1 MHALIH
7 TDTDARGGAAAR
19 DGAARVKSVAL
30 STGVTLQYVENGE
43 RTGVPVVL
51 LHGITDSW
59 HSFAPALPHLPR
71 SLRAF
76 ALTQRG
82 HGDAERPA
90 TGYRTRDFAAD
101 VAAFIEAL
109 DLGPAIIVGH
119 SMGSTNALRF
129 AIDFP
134 QLTRG
139 LVLIGAFAGYRPN
152 PVMMDFWTSTVS
164 LLNDPID
171 PAFVREFQESTLAI
185 AVPREI
191 VDKAVEESLKVPAR
205 VWRAALEGCLEDD
218 FVEELDKITAPTLA
232 LWGERDA
239 FVPRA
244 DQDVFL
250 KKISGSRLVVY
261 HGYGHAQHWEVPAR
275 FAADIGA
282 FAKEL
287 A

>member
-1 MHALIH
+1 MHVLVQS
-7 TDTDARGGAAAR
+7 DTGAHGSAITR
-19 DGAARVKSVAL
+19 ESAARVRSVAL
-30 STGVTLQYVENGE
+30 STGVTLQCVEHGD
-43 RTGVPVVL
+43 RTGVPVVM

-59 HSFAPALPHLPR
+59 HSFAPALPHLPG
-71 SLRAF
+71 SLHAF
-76 ALTQRG
+76 SLTQRG
-82 HGDAERPA
+82 HGDSDHPA

-134 QLTRG
+134 HHTRG
-139 LVLIGAFAGYRPN
+139 LVLIGAFARYQPN
-152 PVMMDFWTSTVS
+152 PVLMDFWSSSVS
-164 LLNDPID
+164 VLTDPID

-185 AVPREI
+185 EVPREI

-205 VWRAALEGCLEDD
+205 VWRAALGGCLEDD
-218 FVEELDKITAPTLA
+218 FADEIDRIKAPTLA

-239 FVPRA
+239 FAPRA

-250 KKISGSRLVVY
+250 KKIAGSRLVAY
-261 HGYGHAQHWEVPAR
+261 HGHGHAPHWEVPAR
-275 FAADIGA
+275 VAADIGA

-287 A
+287 S

>member
-1 MHALIH
+1 MHVLTH
-7 TDTDARGGAAAR
+7 TDTVARGGAAAR

-30 STGVTLQYVENGE
+30 STGVTLQYVEHGD
-43 RTGVPVVL
+43 RSGAPVVL

-59 HSFAPALPHLPR
+59 RSFAPALPHLPS

-119 SMGSTNALRF
+119 SMGSTNGLRF

-134 QLTRG
+134 HHTRG
-139 LVLIGAFAGYRPN
+139 LVLIGAFATYQHN
-152 PVMMDFWTSTVS
+152 PDMTHFWNSTVA
-164 LLNDPID
+164 LLTDPID

-185 AVPREI
+185 EVPREI
-191 VDKAVEESLKVPAR
+191 VDTAVEESLKVPAR
-205 VWRAALEGCLEDD
+205 IWRAALGGCLEDD
-218 FVEELDKITAPTLA
+218 FVDEIGKITAPTLA
-232 LWGERDA
+232 LWGDRDA
-239 FVPRA
+239 LVPRV
-244 DQDVFL
+244 DQDVLL
-250 KKISGSRLVVY
+250 KRIAGSRLVIY
-261 HGYGHAQHWEVPAR
+261 HGHGHAPHWEDPAR

-287 A
+287 T